1 MAGLG
6 EPQRDELPPDRDI
19 GKSTRGEGGEPSG
32 RIGRDRDADLEKRL
46 LRLSTA
52 ICTGVSSNA
61 LGTRRSEWSRGYRAY
76 NNQHLETS
84 KYRTN
89 TYRTRAKNY
98 VPKTRQAV
106 KKNLV
111 AGASSLFGASDVIT
125 VTAENDSDPEQQASA
140 LINQELLNYRLD
152 RTNFKAGISW
162 FPICMMQLQT
172 TRITGICFSKQ
183 YWEYEEILVPATPE
197 DLAPPPPPEPPPEA
211 APSPDAGAPPGGMLP
226 PPGMPPGLPPPDQ
239 MGGAPPGPP
248 AEGMPPDMGGGPSA
262 GMPPA
267 PSGDMMGGMGP
278 PGSEPAPGAPPV
290 PTEAPGPGGPMPP
303 EQAPMEPPQEELQEP
318 AAEEQQEPPEM
329 PEIVV
334 GMDGQPMVARVLRDR
349 PRVRP
354 FPPEQAI
361 IDLSAPA
368 EDVVQEGD
376 FFIMQ
381 MPMRISQIRVMQ
393 QKGRQTMGGGPWLDV
408 PEARLKKATEEY
420 TATSVRSSRGRGTD
434 PQSTLN
440 QPAISDLD
448 IVWVHEA
455 FIKVDGTDFHFYSL
469 GHDTLLS
476 VPGPT
481 EEHYPKHQGER
492 PYVMGLGEIEAFS
505 PIPMSM
511 VESIQPL
518 QNEINDIRNLAL
530 DTLKQGIAPIGVYRR
545 GTDIDLRALKE
556 RGPDANIGVGNMDD
570 LRFEK
575 VPGPDPIS
583 FNMHDRLTIEIDESA
598 GSFSTSSVNNN
609 RAAGETVGGMQLI
622 SNAANSTQEYD
633 LRVFTET
640 YVERV
645 MRQLIML
652 EQGYE
657 TDEHILAVVGQ
668 KANIFQ
674 RFGVSKPI
682 DELLVAQVTIKV
694 NCGIGSTDPVAKLQ
708 RFSGALQMAA
718 TVAEFVP
725 GQVQPKAE
733 EIYSEIFASAGYKA
747 ERFFTFTSPEE
758 VAQQQQEQPDPQA
771 MLAEAEVKK
780 ADAETQKLGVEV
792 QKLQLET
799 ARFEEET
806 NENRARFGMEMAQA
820 KQEMEVQDRQ
830 FERDKEVTDR
840 EHAFKREQHEAT
852 QHAGLRDHQL
862 ARDQF
867 DHTQESAAAEQA
879 LARDQFDH
887 SQESGAKDFSLKAA
901 GQNQQLIDAAT
912 AEAMKVMTPQQ
923 AREPLPV
930 ETAMTDTMTQLQQIM
945 QQLGQSIQTLVDGQ
959 SQGQQLAAQGQQMLQ
974 QMLQGQDQA
983 QTTLDMML
991 QQMQAPRVEMR
1002 RRVRQGM
1009 GLQPAEPDEPPPEE
1023 PPEELPEEEV

>member
-6 EPQRDELPPDRDI
+6 EPQRNELPPDRDI
-19 GKSTRGEGGEPSG
+19 GKSTRGRDGEMPD
-32 RIGRDRDADLEKRL
+32 RIGRSRDTELERRL

-52 ICTGVSSNA
+52 ICSGVSSNA
-61 LGTRRSEWSRGYRAY
+61 LGTRRGEWSRGYRAY

-106 KKNLV
+106 KKNMV
-111 AGASSLFGASDVIT
+111 AGASALFGASDVIA
-125 VTAENDSDPEQQASA
+125 VTAENDADPNQQASA

-172 TRITGICFSKQ
+172 SRITGVCFSKQ
-183 YWEYEEILVPATPE
+183 YWEYEEILVPAGPE
-197 DLAPPPPPEPPPEA
+197 DLMPPEPPPQEMA
-211 APSPDAGAPPGGMLP
+211 APSPDAGAPAGGMS
-226 PPGMPPGLPPPDQ
+226 PPGMPPGFPPPDQ
-239 MGGAPPGPP
+239 MGGAVPSGPMD
-248 AEGMPPDMGGGPSA
+248 GTMPDMGGGMPAS
-262 GMPPA
+262 MPPM
-267 PSGDMMGGMGP
+267 PGGDMGGMGP
-278 PGSEPAPGAPPV
+278 PGSTGPSPPGSPPV
-290 PTEAPGPGGPMPP
+290 PTEAFGPGGPMPP
-303 EQAPMEPPQEELQEP
+303 MPEAQEPQEAQELQQQSP
-318 AAEEQQEPPEM
+318 EEAQEPPPM

-334 GMDGQPMVARVLRDR
+334 GMDGQPMVPKVLRDR

-368 EDVVQEGD
+368 EDVVQEGE

-381 MPMRISQIRVMQ
+381 MPMRISQIRLMQ

-408 PEARLKKATEEY
+408 PEERLKKATEEY

-434 PQSTLN
+434 PQSTVN
-440 QPAISDLD
+440 QPSISELD
-448 IVWVHEA
+448 IVWVHEN

-469 GHDTLLS
+469 SHDTLLS
-476 VPGPT
+476 APGPT
-481 EEHYPKHQGER
+481 DEHYPKHQGER

-530 DTLKQGIAPIGVYRR
+530 DTLKQGIAPIGVYKR

-609 RAAGETVGGMQLI
+609 RAAGETVGGLNLI

-645 MRQLIML
+645 LRQLIML

-657 TDEHILAVVGQ
+657 TDEHILAIVGQ
-668 KANIFQ
+668 KANVFQ
-674 RFGVSKPI
+674 RFGVDKSV
-682 DELLVAQVTIKV
+682 DELLQAQVTTRV
-694 NCGIGSTDPVAKLQ
+694 NCGIGATDPMMKLQ
-708 RFSGALQMAA
+708 KFGSALQMAA

-725 GQVQPKAE
+725 GQVQVKAE
-733 EIYSEIFASAGYKA
+733 DVYNEIFASAGYKA
-747 ERFFTFTSPEE
+747 ERFFVFTSPEE
-758 VAQQQQEQPDPQA
+758 VAQQQAQQPDPQQ
-771 MLAEAEVKK
+771 MMAEAEAKK
-780 ADAETQKLGVEV
+780 AEAEAKRADAEATKAQIEG
-792 QKLQLET
+792 QRLQLET
-799 ARFEEET
+799 QQMEADGQEKQARL
-806 NENRARFGMEMAQA
+806 EMDQ
-820 KQEMEVQDRQ
+820 QQQQRQTQVEDRQ

-840 EHAFKREQHEAT
+840 EHNFKRDQHEAA
-852 QHAGLRDHQL
+852 QASGERDHQL

-867 DHTQESAAAEQA
+867 DHTQQTAEADHQ

-887 SQESGAKDFSLKAA
+887 SQESGQKDFSLKAA
-901 GQNQQLIDAAT
+901 GQNKQLIDEAT
-912 AEAMKVMTPQQ
+912 AQAAEIMQPQQ

-930 ETAMTDTMTQLQQIM
+930 EQAMTDTMTQLQQM
-945 QQLGQSIQTLVDGQ
+945 MGQLGQSIQTLVDGQ
-959 SQGQQLAAQGQQMLQ
+959 QQGQQMLQ
-974 QMLQGQDQA
+974 QMVEGQSHTQ
-983 QTTLDMML
+983 QTMQIML
-991 QQMQAPRVEMR
+991 QELQRGQELR
-1002 RRVRQGM
+1002 RRVRSGM
-1009 GLQPAEPDEPPPEE
+1009 GMEPSPEGEVPPEE
-1023 PPEELPEEEV
+1023 PDEDDQ